1 VTPAVVAP
9 WLASVPVMC
18 GDTEEDSRMARGEH
32 DTSDKHPDK
41 RAAMVYQPHVRVW
54 ESLRSVDTSHML
66 SVMPQ
71 EDGASGVLLTYRL
84 LPYDRL

>member
-9 WLASVPVMC
+9 WLASVPVRC
-18 GDTEEDSRMARGEH
+18 GATAEDARVARGEH

-41 RAAMVYQPHVRVW
+41 SAAMLYKPHVQVW

-71 EDGASGVLLTYRL
+71 ED
-84 LPYDRL
+84 